1 MLACVAS
8 WLLGYSGWLLCSCW
22 GVARL
27 LMLCSGSLQTFPPL
41 VITLFSKLIQFQCFD
56 IIVFLSN
63 VTLKLALKRD
73 LYHLSSQY
81 KKTIILIEL
90 HVFFNDTS
98 SETCISC

>member
-63 VTLKLALKRD
+63 VRKFKSVTLKLALKRD

-81 KKTIILIEL
+81 I
-90 HVFFNDTS
+90 
-98 SETCISC
+98 